1 MEHIH
6 VIITWQGNHIIG
18 EEMMLACKRKVEH
31 GDHNG
36 MGDVKK
42 KPFLKAYM
50 EEGKPKK
57 LQVSGII
64 TSISLSYHTHYK
76 KVSWL

>member
-50 EEGKPKK
+50 EEGKPKIASEWHHNK
-57 LQVSGII
+57 YLII
-64 TSISLSYHTHYK
+64 LSHT
-76 KVSWL
+76 L

>member
-1 MEHIH
+1 
-6 VIITWQGNHIIG
+6 
-18 EEMMLACKRKVEH
+18 VEY

-57 LQVSGII
+57 
-64 TSISLSYHTHYK
+64 
-76 KVSWL
+76 